1 MTQTMK
7 VIYNKVLPFPG
18 YFAINLFGYMFVRD
32 VYKDRKISKQTF
44 NHELTHTEQALDFVF
59 KCKKLQILGYLI
71 FYIIYFIEWI
81 IKLLFAFFTL
91 GKVKAYRSI
100 SFEQEAY
107 NNQRNLKYLKS
118 RKSFAWVKYIFK
130 VVWK

>member
-44 NHELTHTEQALDFVF
+44 NHE
-59 KCKKLQILGYLI
+59 K
-71 FYIIYFIEWI
+71 
-81 IKLLFAFFTL
+81 
-91 GKVKAYRSI
+91 SN
-100 SFEQEAY
+100 EAY
-107 NNQRNLKYLKS
+107 LFNCVGVFALWNHEGTTAAETFWRVSTGS
-118 RKSFAWVKYIFK
+118 RWSCGNVSG
-130 VVWK
+130 